1 VLLNRNTAAFGNT
14 IYQFTPEVRVSLEY
28 RHMIT
33 KSFDA
38 TTRRNNSVNLGI
50 AYSF

>member
-1 VLLNRNTAAFGNT
+1 VLLNRNTALFANT

-28 RHMIT
+28 RHMVT
-33 KSFDA
+33 RPFDG
-38 TTRRNNSVNLGI
+38 TTRRNDNVSLGI

>member
-1 VLLNRNTAAFGNT
+1 VLLNRNTAVFANT

-28 RHMIT
+28 RRMIT
-33 KSFDA
+33 RPFDGM
-38 TTRRNNSVNLGI
+38 TRQNNNVNLGI